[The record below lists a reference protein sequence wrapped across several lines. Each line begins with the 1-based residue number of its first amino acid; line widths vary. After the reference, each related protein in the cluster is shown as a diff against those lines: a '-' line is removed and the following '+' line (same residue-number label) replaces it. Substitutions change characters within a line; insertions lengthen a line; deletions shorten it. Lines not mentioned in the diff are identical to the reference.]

1 MDGRRLWRVA
11 KRVLLGAALAISIAG
26 AAWFLLRPAQVST
39 TPASVRDIS
48 PTVQGVGTVEAKI
61 TVQVS
66 SKITGRLISVLVDQ
80 GDAVKPGQLLARLDD
95 AEQGAQVQ
103 QAEATIQRAR
113 LAVAAQEAALRKAR
127 ASLAAAEAAVS
138 RLRATE
144 ALARTNAERWQQL
157 HREGGVSSMEMDAR
171 VTEAIAV
178 SEELKNAEAQ
188 RRAASEE
195 LGVIRATLE
204 TAQQDIRVAEAAL
217 ATAGARQADTVIR
230 NLINGIVVS
239 RELEPGTTVNPGTP
253 ILKIADP
260 RTAWVTVHVD
270 ERETGSIGIGNPA
283 DITLRSLPGQTLRGQ
298 VARMRRES
306 DRVTEQLAVDIAFTD
321 WPPRLI
327 LGEQAEATIRPA
339 GKKGVTAIPLAALI
353 RTPNGPGAWTVANGR
368 LRFRPVRIGLVEVAG
383 WAEVVD
389 GLRPGEQVV
398 LAPSQLADPR
408 NEGRRVRISNEQPT
422 ADNAK

>member
-1 MDGRRLWRVA
+1 VA

-48 PTVQGVGTVEAKI
+48 PTVQGVGTVEAKV

-103 QAEATIQRAR
+103 QAEAILKRAR
-113 LAVAAQEAALRKAR
+113 LAVATQEAALRKAR
-127 ASLAAAEAAVS
+127 ASLAAAEATVS
-138 RLRATE
+138 RVRATE
-144 ALARTNAERWQQL
+144 ALAKTNAERWHQL
-157 HREGGVSSMEMDAR
+157 HAEGGVSRVEMDAR
-171 VTEAIAV
+171 VTEAAV
-178 SEELKNAEAQ
+178 VARELDNVEAQ
-188 RRAASEE
+188 RRAGGEE
-195 LGVIRATLE
+195 VALLQSNLE
-204 TAQQDIRVAEAAL
+204 LSWQEIKVADTAL
-217 ATAGARQADTVIR
+217 ATVRARQSDTVIVSP
-230 NLINGIVVS
+230 LDGDVVS

-260 RTAWVTVHVD
+260 RTAWVSVHVD

-321 WPPRLI
+321 RPPRLI

-353 RTPNGPGAWTVANGR
+353 RTPNGPGAWMVVNGR
-368 LRFRPVRIGLVEVAG
+368 IRFRPVRIGLVDVAG

-398 LAPSQLADPR
+398 LAPGQLADPR
-408 NEGRRVRISNEQPT
+408 NEGRRVRISIEQPT

>member
-61 TVQVS
+61 TIQVS

-103 QAEATIQRAR
+103 QAEAILKRAR
-113 LAVAAQEAALRKAR
+113 LAVATQEAALRKAR
-127 ASLAAAEAAVS
+127 ASLAAAEATVS
-138 RLRATE
+138 RVRATE
-144 ALARTNAERWQQL
+144 ALAKTNAERWHQL
-157 HREGGVSSMEMDAR
+157 HAEGGVSRVEMDAR
-171 VTEAIAV
+171 VTEAAV
-178 SEELKNAEAQ
+178 VARELDNVEAQ
-188 RRAASEE
+188 RRAGGEE
-195 LGVIRATLE
+195 VALLQSNLE
-204 TAQQDIRVAEAAL
+204 LSWQEIKVADAAL
-217 ATAGARQADTVIR
+217 ATVRARQADTVIVSP
-230 NLINGIVVS
+230 LDGDVVS

-260 RTAWVTVHVD
+260 RTAWVSVHVD

-321 WPPRLI
+321 RPPRLI
-327 LGEQAEATIRPA
+327 LGEQAEATIHPA

-353 RTPNGPGAWTVANGR
+353 RTLNGPGVWTVADGR
-368 LRFRPVRIGLVEVAG
+368 LRFRPVRIGLVDVAG

-408 NEGRRVRISNEQPT
+408 NEGRRVRISIEQPT

>member
-48 PTVQGVGTVEAKI
+48 PTVQGVGTVEAKV

-103 QAEATIQRAR
+103 QAEAILKRAR
-113 LAVAAQEAALRKAR
+113 LAVATQEAALRKAR
-127 ASLAAAEAAVS
+127 ASLAAAEATVS
-138 RLRATE
+138 RVRATE
-144 ALARTNAERWQQL
+144 ALAKTNAERWHQL
-157 HREGGVSSMEMDAR
+157 HAEGGVSRVEMDAR
-171 VTEAIAV
+171 VTEAAV
-178 SEELKNAEAQ
+178 VARELDNVEAQ
-188 RRAASEE
+188 RRAGGEE
-195 LGVIRATLE
+195 VALLQSNLE
-204 TAQQDIRVAEAAL
+204 LSWQEIKVADTAL
-217 ATAGARQADTVIR
+217 ATVRARQSDTVIVSP
-230 NLINGIVVS
+230 LDGDVVS

-260 RTAWVTVHVD
+260 RTAWVSVHVD

-321 WPPRLI
+321 RPPRLI

-353 RTPNGPGAWTVANGR
+353 RTPNGPGAWMVVNGR
-368 LRFRPVRIGLVEVAG
+368 IRFRPVRIGLVDVAG

-398 LAPSQLADPR
+398 LAPGQLADPR
-408 NEGRRVRISNEQPT
+408 NEGRRVRITNLR
-422 ADNAK
+422 

>member
-61 TVQVS
+61 TIQVS

-103 QAEATIQRAR
+103 QAEAILKRAR
-113 LAVAAQEAALRKAR
+113 LAVATQEAALRKAR
-127 ASLAAAEAAVS
+127 ASLAAAEATVS
-138 RLRATE
+138 RVRATE
-144 ALARTNAERWQQL
+144 ALAKTNAERWHQL
-157 HREGGVSSMEMDAR
+157 HAEGGVSRVEMDAR
-171 VTEAIAV
+171 VTEAAV
-178 SEELKNAEAQ
+178 VARELDNVEAQ
-188 RRAASEE
+188 RRAGGEE
-195 LGVIRATLE
+195 VALLQSNLE
-204 TAQQDIRVAEAAL
+204 LSWQEIKVADAAL
-217 ATAGARQADTVIR
+217 ATVRARQADTVIVST
-230 NLINGIVVS
+230 LDGDVVS

-321 WPPRLI
+321 RPPRLI
-327 LGEQAEATIRPA
+327 LGEQAEATIQPA

-408 NEGRRVRISNEQPT
+408 NEGRRVGISNE
-422 ADNAK
+422 

>member
-103 QAEATIQRAR
+103 QAEATLKRAR
-113 LAVAAQEAALRKAR
+113 LAVATQEAALRKAQ
-127 ASLAAAEAAVS
+127 ASLAAAEATVS
-138 RLRATE
+138 RVRATE
-144 ALARTNAERWQQL
+144 ALAKTNAERWHQL
-157 HREGGVSSMEMDAR
+157 HAEGGVSRVEMDAR
-171 VTEAIAV
+171 VTEAAV
-178 SEELKNAEAQ
+178 VARELDNVEAQ
-188 RRAASEE
+188 RRATGEE
-195 LGVIRATLE
+195 VALLQSNLE
-204 TAQQDIRVAEAAL
+204 LSWQEIKVADAAL
-217 ATAGARQADTVIR
+217 ATVRARQADTVIVSP
-230 NLINGIVVS
+230 LDGDVVS

-253 ILKIADP
+253 ILKITDP

-321 WPPRLI
+321 RPPRLI
-327 LGEQAEATIRPA
+327 LGEQAEATLRPA

-353 RTPNGPGAWTVANGR
+353 RTSNGLGAWTVANGR
-368 LRFRPVRIGLVEVAG
+368 LRFRPVRIGLVDVAG

-398 LAPSQLADPR
+398 LAPGQLADPR
-408 NEGRRVRISNEQPT
+408 NEGRRVRISNE
-422 ADNAK
+422 